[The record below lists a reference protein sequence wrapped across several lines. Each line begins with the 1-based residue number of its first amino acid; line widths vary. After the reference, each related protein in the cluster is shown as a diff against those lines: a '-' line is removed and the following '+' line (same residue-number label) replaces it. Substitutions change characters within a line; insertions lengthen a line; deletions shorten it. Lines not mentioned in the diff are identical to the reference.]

1 MRGAVYV
8 AVAAAIGN
16 MLQGWDNSV
25 IAGSVLYIKKEFNL
39 ESEPTFEGLIVAT
52 SLIGATLI
60 TTFSGPASDWLGRR
74 TMLIMS
80 SLFFFV
86 SGLVM
91 FWSPNVYVLLLARL
105 LDGFGTGLAVTL
117 VPAYISEI
125 APPDIRGRLNTLPQF
140 TGSGGMFLSYC
151 MVFGMSLMDTPKWR
165 LMLGVLSIPS
175 LAYFALTILYLPE
188 SPRWLVSKGRILEA
202 KQVLQRLN
210 GREDVSGELA
220 LLVEGLNTGKDTS
233 LEEYIISPANVLNQA
248 TTEEKYQIRLYGDEE
263 GVSHIAKPITG
274 QSLTSH
280 HGNATNQ
287 SSISLK
293 DPLVTLFSSVHEK
306 LSERGGSKGS
316 SMLPFLGSV
325 LVNAGEH
332 HSKHWDMESQSDDE
346 DNESETSGAYGD
358 DSLRSPLIS
367 RQTTSVDKD
376 IATPKSGGS
385 VLGVRGNTILN
396 AVEAGSTSSIDIGG
410 GWQLAY
416 KYAERV
422 SEDGKKEGVQRVYL
436 HQESALGSQPASV
449 VSISGVRQENGAIQA
464 AALVSPPMVLPP
476 EAVVKG
482 SKWRELLEPGVKR
495 ALVVGIGLQVLEQ
508 IAGINGVLYYTPQI
522 YERTGV
528 TVLLSNIG
536 LNSASASLFLSA
548 ITTFLML
555 PCIAT
560 SMWLMDIAG
569 RRSLLLSTL
578 PILIVV
584 LALLVF
590 GSIVNLGTIW
600 TATIST
606 ASVLVYLCCFV
617 MGFGVIPNILC
628 AEIFPTRVRG
638 LCIAICALTYWI
650 GDIIITYSFPV
661 MLSSIG
667 FAGVFGIYVVG
678 CIISWIFVYLK
689 VPETKGM
696 PLEVI
701 SEFFAAGVKPA
712 SDN

>member
-25 IAGSVLYIKKEFNL
+25 IAGMSSHSFWSVLYIKKEFIL
-39 ESEPTFEGLIVAT
+39 ESKPTFEGLIVAT
-52 SLIGATLI
+52 SLIGATVI

-80 SLFFFV
+80 SLLFFL

-91 FWSPNVYVLLLARL
+91 LWSPNVYVLLYARL

-125 APPDIRGRLNTLPQF
+125 APPDIRGTLNTLPQF
-140 TGSGGMFLSYC
+140 TGSAGMFLSYW
-151 MVFGMSLMDTPKWR
+151 MVFGMSLMDTPNWR

-175 LAYFALTILYLPE
+175 LAYLVLTVLYLPE

-220 LLVEGLNTGKDTS
+220 LLVEGLNTGKETS

-248 TTEEKYQIRLYGDEE
+248 TTEEKYLIKLYGGEE
-263 GVSHIAKPITG
+263 GVSYIAKPIVA
-274 QSLTSH
+274 QSLTSR
-280 HGNATNQ
+280 HGSAANQ

-293 DPLVTLFSSVHEK
+293 DPLVTLFSSVHEN

-316 SMLPFLGSV
+316 RMLPFLGSV
-325 LVNAGEH
+325 LANAGEH
-332 HSKHWDMESQSDDE
+332 QSKHWDMESQSDDE
-346 DNESETSGAYGD
+346 DHESETPGAYGD

-376 IATPKSGGS
+376 TATPKYGGS
-385 VLGVRGNTILN
+385 ILGERGNTILN
-396 AVEAGSTSSIDIGG
+396 AGEAGSTSSIDIGG

-416 KYAERV
+416 KYAEKV
-422 SEDGKKEGVQRVYL
+422 SEDGKKGGVQRVYL
-436 HQESALGSQPASV
+436 HQESVLVSQPASV
-449 VSISGVRQENGAIQA
+449 VSISGVRQEHEAIQA
-464 AALVSPPMVLPP
+464 AALVSPSMNPPP

-495 ALVVGIGLQVLEQ
+495 ALVVGIGLQVLQ
-508 IAGINGVLYYTPQI
+508 Q
-522 YERTGV
+522 V
-528 TVLLSNIG
+528 T
-536 LNSASASLFLSA
+536 
-548 ITTFLML
+548 
-555 PCIAT
+555 
-560 SMWLMDIAG
+560 
-569 RRSLLLSTL
+569 
-578 PILIVV
+578 
-584 LALLVF
+584 
-590 GSIVNLGTIW
+590 
-600 TATIST
+600 
-606 ASVLVYLCCFV
+606 
-617 MGFGVIPNILC
+617 
-628 AEIFPTRVRG
+628 
-638 LCIAICALTYWI
+638 
-650 GDIIITYSFPV
+650 
-661 MLSSIG
+661 
-667 FAGVFGIYVVG
+667 
-678 CIISWIFVYLK
+678 
-689 VPETKGM
+689 ETKGM

-712 SDN
+712 ADN